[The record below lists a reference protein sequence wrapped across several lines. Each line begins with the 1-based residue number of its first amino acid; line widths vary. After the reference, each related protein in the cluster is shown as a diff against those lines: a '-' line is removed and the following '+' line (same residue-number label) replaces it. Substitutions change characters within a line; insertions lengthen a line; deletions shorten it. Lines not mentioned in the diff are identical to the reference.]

1 MPKSEVD
8 IKPRSRDVTD
18 GLEKA
23 AARGMLRAVG
33 MGDDDF
39 AKPQIGVASS
49 WNEITPC
56 NLSLDRLAKAAKDGV
71 FAAGGYPMEFG
82 TISVSD
88 GISMGH
94 EGMHFSLVSREVI
107 ADSVETVMQA
117 ERLDGSVL
125 LAGCDKSLPGM
136 LMAAARLD
144 LASVFLYAGSILP
157 GRAKLSDGS
166 ERDVT
171 IIDAFEAVGAC
182 SRGLMPREDV
192 DAIER
197 AICPGEGACGGMF
210 TANTMASAAEAL
222 GMSLPGSAAPPAT
235 DRRRDGYARRS
246 GMAVVE
252 LLRHGITARD
262 IMTKE
267 AFENAIAV
275 VMAFGGSTN
284 AVLHLLAIAYEA
296 NVKLTLADFTRV
308 GAKVPHLADVKPFGK
323 HVMFDVDRIGGV
335 PVIMKSLLD
344 AGLLHGDCLTVTGET
359 VAENLR
365 HIAPPDP
372 DGKVLRA
379 LDNPIHPTGGITIL
393 HGSLAPEGAVVKSA
407 GFDSDVFEGT
417 ARVFERERAA
427 LDALEDGTIQAG
439 DVVVIR
445 YEGPKGGPGM
455 REMLAITGAIKGAG
469 LGKDVLLITDGR
481 FSGGTTGLCVGHIAP
496 EAVDAGPIAFLRDG
510 DKIRLDVPNATLDVL
525 VDPAEFASRQDG
537 FHAATA
543 ALHHRC
549 AGQVRQAGRLGSA
562 RRRLHLTLLA
572 RACAKCHAPRR
583 VVPRKRGCPQAAR
596 TFAPRLTRCRTAR
609 RAPAG
614 TPRDDSSPAR
624 SALKD
629 CARNP
634 LWHRGSATPRAGRPG
649 WPPRA
654 HRAPRC
660 TARPAR
666 TGNAFRSHPPSAGCG
681 GRASRRPRGHRESP
695 PARRSARLRRRRRA
709 ARPSTAGR
717 TGSPHAAPRTRCT
730 P

>member
-1 MPKSEVD
+1 MSQNPD
-8 IKPRSRDVTD
+8 LKPRSRAVTD

-23 AARGMLRAVG
+23 ASRGMLRAVG

-56 NLSLDRLAKAAKDGV
+56 NLSLDRLAKASKDGV
-71 FAAGGYPMEFG
+71 HAAGGYPLEFA

-157 GRAKLSDGS
+157 GIAKLSDGS
-166 ERDVT
+166 ERQVT

-182 SRGLMPREDV
+182 ARGLMSRADV

-197 AICPGEGACGGMF
+197 AICPGEGACGGMY

-235 DRRRDGYARRS
+235 DRRRDGFARKS
-246 GMAVVE
+246 GEAVVN
-252 LLRHGITARD
+252 LLRQGITARD
-262 IMTKE
+262 ILTRN

-284 AVLHLLAIAYEA
+284 AVLHLLAIAHEA
-296 NVKLTLADFTRV
+296 EVELTLDDFTRI
-308 GAKVPHLADVKPFGK
+308 GAKVPHLADVKPFGA
-323 HVMFDVDRIGGV
+323 HVMTDVDRVGGV
-335 PVIMKSLLD
+335 PVVMRALLD
-344 AGLLHGDCLTVTGET
+344 AGLLHGDALTVTGAT
-359 VAENLR
+359 LAENLAA
-365 HIAPPDP
+365 IDPPML
-372 DGKVLRA
+372 DGTVLRT
-379 LDNPIHPTGGITIL
+379 LDRPIHRTGGITVL
-393 HGSLAPEGAVVKSA
+393 RGSLAPEGAVVKSA

-469 LGKDVLLITDGR
+469 LGKDVLLVTDGR

-496 EAVDAGPIAFLRDG
+496 EAVDGGPIAHVRDG
-510 DKIRLDVPNATLDVL
+510 DPIRLDVAAGTLELLVEPDELAARAVGWQPLPPRYTRGVL
-525 VDPAEFASRQDG
+525 AKYA
-537 FHAATA
+537 
-543 ALHHRC
+543 
-549 AGQVRQAGRLGSA
+549 RLVGSA
-562 RRRLHLTLLA
+562 
-572 RACAKCHAPRR
+572 
-583 VVPRKRGCPQAAR
+583 
-596 TFAPRLTRCRTAR
+596 
-609 RAPAG
+609 
-614 TPRDDSSPAR
+614 S
-624 SALKD
+624 
-629 CARNP
+629 
-634 LWHRGSATPRAGRPG
+634 
-649 WPPRA
+649 
-654 HRAPRC
+654 
-660 TARPAR
+660 
-666 TGNAFRSHPPSAGCG
+666 TGAVCD
-681 GRASRRPRGHRESP
+681 
-695 PARRSARLRRRRRA
+695 
-709 ARPSTAGR
+709 
-717 TGSPHAAPRTRCT
+717 
-730 P
+730 

>member
-1 MPKSEVD
+1 MPQTTDEAASVSTVAD

-33 MGDDDF
+33 MDDEDF

-56 NLSLDRLAKAAKDGV
+56 NLSLDRLANAVKEGV
-71 FAAGGYPMEFG
+71 FSAGGYPLEFG

-107 ADSVETVMQA
+107 ADSVEVVMQA

-144 LASVFLYAGSILP
+144 LAAVFLYAGSILP

-182 SRGLMPREDV
+182 SRGLMSRADV

-197 AICPGEGACGGMF
+197 AICPGEGACGGMY

-235 DRRRDGYARRS
+235 DRRRDGFARRS
-246 GMAVVE
+246 GQAVVE
-252 LLRHGITARD
+252 LLRRGITARD
-262 IMTKE
+262 ILTKE

-284 AVLHLLAIAYEA
+284 AVLHLLAIAHEA
-296 NVKLTLADFTRV
+296 NVALSLQDFSRI
-308 GAKVPHLADVKPFGK
+308 GSGVPHLADVKPFGR
-323 HVMFDVDRIGGV
+323 HVMSDVDHIGGV
-335 PVIMKSLLD
+335 PVVMKALLD
-344 AGLLHGDCLTVTGET
+344 AGLLHGDCLTVTGHT
-359 VAENLR
+359 MAENLAA
-365 HIAPPDP
+365 ITPPDP

-379 LDNPIHPTGGITIL
+379 LANPIHPSGGITIL
-393 HGSLAPEGAVVKSA
+393 HGSLAPEGAVVKTA

-417 ARVFERERAA
+417 ARVFDGERAA
-427 LDALEDGTIQAG
+427 LDALEDGTITVG
-439 DVVVIR
+439 DAVVIR

-469 LGKDVLLITDGR
+469 LGKDVLLLTDGR

-496 EAVDAGPIAFLRDG
+496 EAVDGGPIALLRNG
-510 DKIRLDVPNATLDVL
+510 DRIRLDVAGRVLDVL
-525 VDPAEFASRQDG
+525 ADPAEFASRQQD
-537 FHAATA
+537 F
-543 ALHHRC
+543 
-549 AGQVRQAGRLGSA
+549 SPPP
-562 RRRLHLTLLA
+562 
-572 RACAKCHAPRR
+572 PRYTTG
-583 VVPRKRGCPQAAR
+583 VLSKYVK
-596 TFAPRLTRCRTAR
+596 LV
-609 RAPAG
+609 
-614 TPRDDSSPAR
+614 S
-624 SALKD
+624 
-629 CARNP
+629 
-634 LWHRGSATPRAGRPG
+634 SATVGAV
-649 WPPRA
+649 
-654 HRAPRC
+654 
-660 TARPAR
+660 
-666 TGNAFRSHPPSAGCG
+666 CG
-681 GRASRRPRGHRESP
+681 
-695 PARRSARLRRRRRA
+695 
-709 ARPSTAGR
+709 
-717 TGSPHAAPRTRCT
+717 
-730 P
+730 